1 MPFHILPRRFFRLL
15 FVGAGLS
22 GRRQQRFVVITY
34 LGANH
39 HLKLPGVGEAA
50 FDHRQ
55 LFDLFRPGVRRLIQH
70 KTQASN
76 AVTYRGDIVAPAYQL
91 NQPVDVCLFYF
102 AHDDVCSP

>member
-22 GRRQQRFVVITY
+22 GSCQQCFVVITY

-55 LFDLFRPGVRRLIQH
+55 LFDIFRPGVRRLIQH